1 MQNDDFRSTHLNNYL
16 LPLPLCVHSAVVWL
30 VLTAVRFV
38 AFHDVLAFAVRAGI
52 RLDTSPG
59 FGAHM

>member
-16 LPLPLCVHSAVVWL
+16 VSLLPCVHSAVVWL
-30 VLTAVRFV
+30 VFTAVRFA
-38 AFHDVLAFAVRAGI
+38 AFDDVLAFAVRAGI

>member
-1 MQNDDFRSTHLNNYL
+1 MQNDDFRSTHLSNISIIFAAMRS
-16 LPLPLCVHSAVVWL
+16 SAVVWL
-30 VLTAVRFV
+30 VFTALRFA
-38 AFHDVLAFAVRAGI
+38 AFHDVLAFAVRVGI

>member
-1 MQNDDFRSTHLNNYL
+1 MMIFAVRTSITHLL
-16 LPLPLCVHSAVVWL
+16 SLPLCVHSAVLVWL
-30 VLTAVRFV
+30 VFTAVRFA

>member
-16 LPLPLCVHSAVVWL
+16 VSLLLCVHSAVVWL
-30 VLTAVRFV
+30 VFTAVRFA
-38 AFHDVLAFAVRAGI
+38 AFHDVLAFAVRVGI

-59 FGAHM
+59 FGAQM

>member
-16 LPLPLCVHSAVVWL
+16 VSLLLCVHSAVVWL
-30 VLTAVRFV
+30 VFTAVRFA

-59 FGAHM
+59 FGALM